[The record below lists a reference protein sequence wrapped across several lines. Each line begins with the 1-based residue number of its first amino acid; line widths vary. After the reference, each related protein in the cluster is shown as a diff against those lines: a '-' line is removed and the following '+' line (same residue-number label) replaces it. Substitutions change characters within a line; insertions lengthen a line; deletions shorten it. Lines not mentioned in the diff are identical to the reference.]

1 MQYQF
6 TCTNKIV
13 VKHLFCIGGN
23 QHHHHS
29 GDNPIGCPKKLT
41 EVIRMG
47 QYNPAKVGS
56 TSAPELRAVCEAVDI
71 PNPTKVHRYFIST

>member
-1 MQYQF
+1 MQ
-6 TCTNKIV
+6 KIFS
-13 VKHLFCIGGN
+13 KAFLQFCIGGN

-29 GDNPIGCPKKLT
+29 GDTPTGCPKKLA
-41 EVIRMG
+41 EVIRTG

-71 PNPTKVHRYFIST
+71 PVGSNPTKVHKIIS